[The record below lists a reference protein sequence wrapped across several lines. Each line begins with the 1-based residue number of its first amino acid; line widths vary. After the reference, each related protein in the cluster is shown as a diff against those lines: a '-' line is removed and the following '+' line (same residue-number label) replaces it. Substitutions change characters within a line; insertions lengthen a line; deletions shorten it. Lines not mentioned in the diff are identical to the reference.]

1 MPHFSFQCIKRSFY
15 LVVKSVRL
23 LVLKHFL
30 LLIAIFKIR
39 VGNVLPLVHRKG
51 RLLVAQSKFKI
62 DFKRFHF
69 IPANP
74 IFISQIQSLKN
85 PSGYQYSLELLPLLL
100 EAYLNLSFY
109 IYDISFLLHFSFP
122 KVLQACHTLVFP
134 KLKSNILADLSEDF
148 ALPLRLVVLK
158 NKQEKKKK
166 TGMRITSLKRDS
178 LARTTSTHQLQ
189 QDVGFLPLTFFHS
202 WSHL

>member
-122 KVLQACHTLVFP
+122 KVLHAIRLFFQNSNLIFWQTSVRILHYHSGLLY
-134 KLKSNILADLSEDF
+134 LKT
-148 ALPLRLVVLK
+148 
-158 NKQEKKKK
+158 NK
-166 TGMRITSLKRDS
+166 KRK
-178 LARTTSTHQLQ
+178 RKQ
-189 QDVGFLPLTFFHS
+189 V
-202 WSHL
+202 